1 MSVAADRLVYK
12 TALSLVTIATSGLV
26 RLVFSLLIGRVFDQP
41 VLGHAN
47 VLVSAAVFATLLCS
61 PGLGQSVARQMA
73 TRGLA
78 ASDPAGR
85 ALLVRTT
92 LLHHAVC
99 AVVAVGVGVFAPTK
113 LGLETLLAILLT
125 FAYGCYTYYKAVL
138 YGVDYVRRYAALE
151 LIWDGLFLVALVTVV
166 ALGARHWLLAP
177 MVLVYGGFSAGAHRA
192 LLPRRRGAAPPP
204 DFALPDAAKSP
215 GAALRAG
222 EDDVDPGELVPAEET
237 RLARTGNG
245 GAGEATTPDAVQP
258 EAAGAGPATAQHV
271 DDRPW
276 WRAVGGYALVT
287 TFGTASSAGFL
298 QLSVIFALRAGGEH
312 GAGLFAAAL
321 SLVTPAYLL
330 PRAISVVLF
339 PAMARAA
346 GRFDAARVRL
356 HLTVGTQVL
365 AAALLPLFAL
375 AAILAPS
382 VLTLAYGRDYAD
394 GATTLVI
401 MVWATW
407 VSVASVPA
415 VNALSSDTGRGYV
428 IPAAASVA
436 GFVVGLGWWFADGT
450 SIESVAWGY
459 LAGSM
464 VQSAVPMVR
473 AARRY
478 GVPGIGFGARVL
490 AAAGAALAVSL
501 LCGPLGIGVRI
512 AIAIAVSAAAAIVVL
527 PELRGLRRVIAER
540 ALA

>member
-1 MSVAADRLVYK
+1 MAADRLVYK

-26 RLVFSLLIGRVFDQP
+26 RLVFSLLIGHVFDAP
-41 VLGHAN
+41 MLGHAN

-73 TRGLA
+73 TRGLSA
-78 ASDPAGR
+78 TDPDGR
-85 ALLVRTT
+85 ALLIRATV
-92 LLHHAVC
+92 LHHAVC
-99 AVVAVGVGVFAPTK
+99 ALVAAGVGVFAPTK

-151 LIWDGLFLVALVTVV
+151 LIWDGLFLAALVIVV
-166 ALGARHWLLAP
+166 ALGARHWVLAP
-177 MVLVYGGFSAGAHRA
+177 MVLVYGGFSVGAHRA
-192 LLPRRRGAAPPP
+192 LLPRRQCAA
-204 DFALPDAAKSP
+204 ALP
-215 GAALRAG
+215 GAAALPESGA
-222 EDDVDPGELVPAEET
+222 VPGEVERPLEPSIAC
-237 RLARTGNG
+237 
-245 GAGEATTPDAVQP
+245 
-258 EAAGAGPATAQHV
+258 GPAATVIDAERVEPAQAQHV

-276 WRAVGGYALVT
+276 WRAIGGYALVT
-287 TFGTASSAGFL
+287 TFGTASSSGFL
-298 QLSVIFALRAGGEH
+298 QLSQIFALRAGAEH

-356 HLTVGTQVL
+356 HLAVGTQVL
-365 AAALLPLFAL
+365 AAGLLPVFAL
-375 AAILAPS
+375 AGVLASS
-382 VLTLAYGRDYAD
+382 VLTLAYGREFAD
-394 GATTLVI
+394 GGTALVI

-415 VNALSSDTGRGYV
+415 VNALSSDTGRGYM
-428 IPAAASVA
+428 IPAGASVA
-436 GFVVGLGWWFADGT
+436 GFAVGLVWWIVAGT
-450 SIESVAWGY
+450 SIEAVAWGY
-459 LAGSM
+459 LAGSV
-464 VQSAVPMVR
+464 VQSAVPMIK
-473 AARRY
+473 AARQH
-478 GVPGIGFGARVL
+478 GVPGIGFAARATVV
-490 AAAGAALAVSL
+490 AGAALAVAL

-512 AIAIAVSAAAAIVVL
+512 AIAIAVGAVAAIAVL
-527 PELRGLRRVIAER
+527 PELRGLRRVMTER

>member
-85 ALLVRTT
+85 ALLVRAT

-204 DFALPDAAKSP
+204 DSAPPAAPPPRADETDDAEARRARIGDGRAADAAASDPATP
-215 GAALRAG
+215 G
-222 EDDVDPGELVPAEET
+222 
-237 RLARTGNG
+237 
-245 GAGEATTPDAVQP
+245 
-258 EAAGAGPATAQHV
+258 AGAGVVAEPVTVQHV

-356 HLTVGTQVL
+356 HLKVGTQVL
-365 AAALLPLFAL
+365 AAALLPVFAL

-382 VLTLAYGRDYAD
+382 VLTLAYGRDFAD
-394 GATTLVI
+394 GATTLVV

-428 IPAAASVA
+428 IPAVASVA
-436 GFVVGLGWWFADGT
+436 GFLVGLGWWIAGGT

-459 LAGSM
+459 LAGSV
-464 VQSAVPMVR
+464 VQSAVPMIR